1 MANKGTATRSR
12 GVDDADVD
20 RFPNLKQILSEL
32 AGSDGV
38 PDVPIERLELTTLA
52 NGDAT
57 YRYWEPRAEE
67 SEGGF
72 ISGA

>member
-1 MANKGTATRSR
+1 MATKGHTPTERREDFSA
-12 GVDDADVD
+12 VDKYPKLKKILAELVQADD
-20 RFPNLKQILSEL
+20 I
-32 AGSDGV
+32 

-57 YRYWEPRAEE
+57 YRYWEARAEE

-72 ISGA
+72 IPGA